1 MRIQSVIATPANV
14 GQEAM
19 TRQKPRKWTKEER
32 QELWTRWHKGE
43 SLSAIARALARKPA
57 TVREF
62 FLRTGGIEPPAR
74 RRRAGSLSLEEREEI
89 SRGLAEGL
97 SLRAIARKLGRAPSS
112 LSRDVAQN
120 GGRERYRAAAA
131 DRAAWD
137 RARRPKTCKLSRE
150 PKLRRLVASK
160 LRKDWSPV
168 QISGWLKAKFTA
180 ASRLYVSHET
190 IYRTLFVQARGA
202 LKKELIAHLRSNRT
216 MRRAKASSL
225 RGKGRGQIVDAV
237 SISER
242 PPEAEDRAVPG
253 HWEGDLLLG
262 GRSHAVAT
270 LVERSTRFVVLAK
283 LDGRDAPS
291 VTKALVKQVSKLPS
305 HLRRSLTW
313 DRGLELAEHAKFT
326 VATGVEVYFCDP
338 QSPWQRGTN
347 ENTNRLLRQYLPKGA
362 PISDITQNQ
371 LNAIARKLNERP
383 RKTLNFD
390 TPAYRLNVALTG

>member
-1 MRIQSVIATPANV
+1 MK
-14 GQEAM
+14 
-19 TRQKPRKWTKEER
+19 RQAPRSWTKSDR
-32 QELWTRWHKGE
+32 QELWRRWHEGE
-43 SLSAIARALARKPA
+43 SMSSIARALDRKSGS
-57 TVREF
+57 VREF
-62 FLRTGGIEPPAR
+62 VQRTGGIQPPAR
-74 RRRAGSLSLEEREEI
+74 RRRAGSITLEEREEI

-97 SLRAIARKLGRAPSS
+97 SLRAIANKAGRAPSS
-112 LSRDVAQN
+112 ISREVARN
-120 GGRERYRAAAA
+120 GGREAYRAAAA

-137 RARRPKTCKLSRE
+137 RARRPKTCKLAAE
-150 PKLRRLVASK
+150 AKLRRIVASK
-160 LRKDWSPV
+160 LRKDWSPA
-168 QISGWLKAKFTA
+168 QISGWLKTRFTA
-180 ASRLYVSHET
+180 GSRLYVSHET

-202 LKKELIAHLRSNRT
+202 LKKELLAHLRSNRT

-225 RGKGRGQIVDAV
+225 RGKGRGKIVNAV

-242 PPEAEDRAVPG
+242 PAEVEDRAVPG

-262 GRSHAVAT
+262 GRKHAIAT
-270 LVERSTRFVVLAK
+270 LVERSSRFVILAK

-291 VTKALVKQVSKLPS
+291 VTRALIKQISKLPA

-326 VATGVEVYFCDP
+326 VATNVDVYFCDP

-362 PISDITQNQ
+362 PISDLSQNQ

-383 RKTLNFD
+383 RKTLNLE
-390 TPAYRLNVALTG
+390 TPAHRLNVALTG